1 MSLVISPNAPLS
13 GPTSDRRADGVANT
27 RRPLRPSHLVPV
39 RRRVNPAVTAG
50 LFQIGDTVALLAAM
64 AYASRKLGWPAIDG
78 ASIAVACALVL
89 GACGV
94 YGFPRGERLRAHLA
108 LVVVAAGAS
117 LGAFTGLIIGAAG
130 AVDAATVTVLG
141 ASALGVA
148 LLHAGWWR
156 LFQSWRRN
164 GLVTPNIVIVG
175 ATPTARALI
184 STLMDAGGVNIIG
197 IFDDR
202 ASRSPDGILG
212 IPVLGG
218 LEDLVAHHTLPAV
231 DLVVVTVPARAQ
243 ARIAQLLERLSHAPN
258 EIMLALDQDKSG
270 ATERL
275 GHLALRRL
283 EGHRSN
289 GWRAVSKRAQDL
301 VLVGL
306 ATILLAPVMLAIAA
320 AVKLDS
326 PGPIFFRQRRHGFN
340 NEQFLVWKFRSMR
353 ADAADATA
361 SLQVQADDAR
371 VTRVGRFIRRTSL
384 DELPQMFNVLAGEMS
399 LVGPRP
405 HAVGMKSAGQDAA
418 RLVDCYA
425 HRHRLKPGLTGW
437 AVVCGSRG
445 PVDDAPSLKRR
456 LQLDM
461 DYIERQSFWFDLWV
475 MWRTLPLVLGDT
487 SAPR

>member
-1 MSLVISPNAPLS
+1 M
-13 GPTSDRRADGVANT
+13 
-27 RRPLRPSHLVPV
+27 
-39 RRRVNPAVTAG
+39 
-50 LFQIGDTVALLAAM
+50 
-64 AYASRKLGWPAIDG
+64 
-78 ASIAVACALVL
+78 
-89 GACGV
+89 
-94 YGFPRGERLRAHLA
+94 
-108 LVVVAAGAS
+108 
-117 LGAFTGLIIGAAG
+117 
-130 AVDAATVTVLG
+130 
-141 ASALGVA
+141 
-148 LLHAGWWR
+148 
-156 LFQSWRRN
+156 
-164 GLVTPNIVIVG
+164 IVIVG